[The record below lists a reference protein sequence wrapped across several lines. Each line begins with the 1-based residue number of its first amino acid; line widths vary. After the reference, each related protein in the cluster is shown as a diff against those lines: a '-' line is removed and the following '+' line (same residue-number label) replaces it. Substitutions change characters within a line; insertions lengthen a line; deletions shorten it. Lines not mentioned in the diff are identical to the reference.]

1 MTKTKTVA
9 GNKRSI
15 PRSSHKS
22 GQQPGAK
29 PSQKSNQNLSKKP
42 TKLAKFANPLIGLA
56 MVYIAAIAHFSGL
69 DDTAYLLAIFSILLV
84 TPFVLKRVFLEDEKS
99 QKNPA
104 HKCEPFNLLDVN
116 GVKGIVIH
124 PAFRSFFH
132 IVLLVV
138 FIAIIFSGINDV
150 QDLRYHSGDNFPTL
164 MVWGVWHPILA
175 VSILFVGRFWC
186 FMCPVG
192 GTAQWLS
199 KNFGLGKK
207 YPDKLKHLWIAIAF
221 FLLITAT
228 EKHLFQFTVNPV
240 TTAYLLLFFTVL
252 AFGLALIFKG
262 RAFCRY
268 ICPTGIIL
276 AITSMASGS
285 ELRYKSHSMCKSH
298 NVKECIVGTDRG
310 QACPMFEFPQTLE
323 RNSFCIYCTECMRTC
338 SKDNIRISPRPFFK
352 DIIKSTRAHL
362 DEAFFIH
369 SMIILLIF
377 KLGMQHTP
385 FRNIIINFVR
395 WTDISRFFSQAF
407 IKFLESLNRS
417 YIGAD
422 VSRYIWA
429 PIIFIALS
437 ALGVVLLYVV
447 SRILLGKSWL
457 NIDRPYIRFTY
468 ALIPIALVVYLVE
481 ESTFKL
487 LRGVW
492 YLISEASHPFG
503 IKLFEFS
510 PVFSYDSVITA
521 QMILLFA
528 GYAASVYAGY
538 GIAKAVSPDKRTFTL
553 SMAAMVFVMMF
564 YTFAA
569 FRILILPI

>member
-1 MTKTKTVA
+1 MTKTMA
-9 GNKRSI
+9 D
-15 PRSSHKS
+15 
-22 GQQPGAK
+22 
-29 PSQKSNQNLSKKP
+29 SKKP
-42 TKLAKFANPLIGLA
+42 TKLATFLVGLA
-56 MVYIAAIAHFSGL
+56 MVYITAASHFSGL
-69 DDTAYLLAIFSILLV
+69 DDTAFLLIIFSILLV
-84 TPFVLKRVFLEDEKS
+84 TPFVLKKVFLGAENS

-104 HKCEPFNLLDVN
+104 HKCEPFNLLDVK
-116 GVKGIVIH
+116 GVKGIVLH

-138 FIAIIFSGINDV
+138 FIAIIVSGVNDV
-150 QDLRYHSGDNFPTL
+150 RDLRYQSGDNFPTL

-199 KNFGLGKK
+199 KNFGLRKK

-240 TTAYLLLFFTVL
+240 STAYMLLFFAVL
-252 AFGLALIFKG
+252 AFGMALIFKG

-276 AITSMASGS
+276 AVTSMLSGS
-285 ELRYKSHSMCKSH
+285 ELRYKSHSICKSH
-298 NVKECIVGTDRG
+298 GVKECIVGTDKG
-310 QACPMFEFPQTLE
+310 QACPMFEFPQVLDS
-323 RNSFCIYCTECMRTC
+323 NNFCVYCTECIKTC

-352 DIIKSTRAHL
+352 DIVKSTRAHL

-407 IKFLESLNRS
+407 IEFLESLNRS

-429 PIIFIALS
+429 PIIFIVLS
-437 ALGVVLLYVV
+437 ALSFILLYAI
-447 SRILLGKSWL
+447 SRILLGKRWL

-468 ALIPIALVVYLVE
+468 ALIPIALAVYLVE

-510 PVFSYDSVITA
+510 PAFSYDSVIIA
-521 QMILLFA
+521 QMLLLFA
-528 GYAASVYAGY
+528 GYAASAYAGF
-538 GIAKAVSPDKRTFTL
+538 GIAKTLSPDKRTFSL
-553 SMAAMVFVMMF
+553 SMAAMLSIMIL
-564 YTFAA
+564 YTILA
-569 FRILILPI
+569 FRIMILPI